1 MVHAVGFVMKEAV
14 NEVGSFIQWV
24 LWLIKGLVGHLLI
37 DLMHISNKYVKF
49 CSRREIGILPNLFL
63 HAWLIWHK

>member
-1 MVHAVGFVMKEAV
+1 MIEGESKHGSWLHAVGFVMKKAV

-37 DLMHISNKYVKF
+37 DLKHI
-49 CSRREIGILPNLFL
+49 
-63 HAWLIWHK
+63 